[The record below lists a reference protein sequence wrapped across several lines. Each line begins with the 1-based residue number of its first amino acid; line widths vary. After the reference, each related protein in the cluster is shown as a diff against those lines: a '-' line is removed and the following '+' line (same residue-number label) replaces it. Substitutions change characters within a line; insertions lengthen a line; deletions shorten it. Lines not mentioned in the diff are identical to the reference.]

1 MKKESKINS
10 DISQSKIIC
19 FLRLKIMIF
28 IILGSLLRVSAS
40 AYSQNFTISI
50 SMKNVE
56 IIEVIKEIERQS
68 DFDFFYKTNDLKTD
82 IKININVTNAT
93 IEEILDYIL
102 ENTGLTYS
110 IVDKDIAI
118 TKISKQANNQNQLNQ
133 NIITGEITGIVT
145 DENGEPL
152 PGVNII
158 IEGTTTGTITN
169 YYGKYVLEVGDFNGN
184 LVFSF
189 MGFKQQVIAIN
200 GRTKIDVTLIEEIA
214 TLDEIVVIGYGVQ
227 KKIDKT
233 GAVSTIEAAELNDGV
248 ITDPIQCLQGKTAGV
263 LITKKGGDPNGR
275 FSVKIRGA
283 SGLNSGTDPLYV
295 VDGVPG
301 VDPTTIAPEDIE
313 SFSILKDA
321 SSTAIYGARGA
332 NGIIIITTKRAGAKQ
347 GTQIEF
353 NNYLSID
360 NVAHRLDLLNAEQIR
375 KYAADNNLNLTDGG
389 ANTDWQDE
397 IFRQALSQSYNLAV
411 SGRSENTSYRAS
423 YTYTSFEGVVIGSE
437 KIRNI
442 GRINFT
448 QQSFDNK
455 LTLSVGLSG
464 SIEHNQY
471 QSYRGNGGTDI
482 LYQTFQRN
490 PTLPVY
496 NKDGSYYEIDEFDY
510 NNPVA
515 IANDIQNE
523 RDAKHFLANFKAD
536 FEVISGL
543 LVGVN
548 TAYTRYDSESFYFQ
562 PSYTKSTT
570 TNGYARRG
578 YNNFESKLLEST
590 IKYNKVLNNIHSL
603 NLLVGYSF
611 QEDIV
616 TGFAAQGRG
625 PLSDYVL
632 SHNLGVL
639 NNVTLGDISSY
650 KGSNRLI
657 SFFGRGV
664 YNYASKYYLTA
675 TLRRDGSSKFG
686 VNNEWGWFPSTSLA
700 WNIKRESFLENI
712 NLISN
717 LRLRVGWGLSGN
729 QEIDRYL
736 DVDLIGTGHTGID
749 EDGNP
754 TVTFVQIRNAN
765 PDLKWESNE
774 EWNIGL
780 DFGVLNSRV
789 SGSLEFYNK
798 RTYDLIAEYTVPYP
812 PNRYPLI
819 YANAGE
825 IKNQGFEANLQAFI
839 IDKPNLFW
847 KVNLVFST
855 NNPEVVTLS
864 NGKYNLEYMDVGYI
878 SGRGMVGVNTQ
889 RLAPG
894 MPVGTFYG
902 WEFAGFSEDGKFLFT
917 TAAGGVTREQK
928 EEDKKIIGNAL
939 PDFEVGFSSYFK
951 IYKNIDA
958 SFALRA
964 VVGGDVLNV
973 TRLIFENPNVLP
985 TQNALESSLDYVG
998 ILDDSP
1004 KFSDFYLEDGS
1015 FLRLDNITIGYT
1027 FNTAKIDWLKNLRI
1041 YLTSNNLFTITNYS
1055 GIDPEMGYDG
1065 LSFGLDQYNVYP
1077 KVRSFLFGINV
1088 KF

>member
-1 MKKESKINS
+1 MKKERKINS
-10 DISQSKIIC
+10 EVSKSRIIC
-19 FLRLKIMIF
+19 FLRLKIVIF
-28 IILGSLLRVSAS
+28 IILAGLLSAS
-40 AYSQNFTISI
+40 ASTYSQNYTISI
-50 SMKNVE
+50 SMKNVK
-56 IIEVIKEIERQS
+56 IIEVIKEIEKQS
-68 DFDFFYKTNDLKTD
+68 DFDFFYKNRDLKTD
-82 IKININVTNAT
+82 IKINIDFTNAT
-93 IEEILDYIL
+93 IKEVLDYIL
-102 ENTGLTYS
+102 KDTNLTYS
-110 IVDKDIAI
+110 IVDKDIVIAKTGI
-118 TKISKQANNQNQLNQ
+118 QGNNPNQLNQ
-133 NIITGEITGIVT
+133 IITPGVITGIVT
-145 DENGEPL
+145 NENGESL

-158 IEGTTTGTITN
+158 IEGSVIGTSTN
-169 YYGKYVLEVGDFNGN
+169 MDGEYTLDVGDFNGN

-189 MGFKQQVIAIN
+189 MGYKQQVIAIN
-200 GRTKIDVTLIEEIA
+200 GRTKIDVILIEEIFGI
-214 TLDEIVVIGYGVQ
+214 DEIVIIGYGVQ
-227 KKIDKT
+227 KKSDKT
-233 GAVSTIEAAELNDGV
+233 GAVSTIEAAELKSGAL
-248 ITDPIQCLQGKTAGV
+248 TDPIQGLQGKAAGV
-263 LITKKGGDPNGR
+263 LITKKGGDPNGA

-283 SGLNSGTDPLYV
+283 SGLSSGTNPLYV

-313 SFSILKDA
+313 SFNILKDA

-332 NGIIIITTKRAGAKQ
+332 NGVIIITTKRGSAEQ

-353 NNYLSID
+353 SNYLSID
-360 NVAHRLDLLNAEQIR
+360 NVANRLDLLNAEQIR
-375 KYAADNNLNLTDGG
+375 KYAADNSLNLTDGG
-389 ANTDWQDE
+389 ADTDWQDE
-397 IFRQALSQSYNLAV
+397 IYRQALSQSYNLAISGAGKNTTYRV
-411 SGRSENTSYRAS
+411 SITHAD
-423 YTYTSFEGVVIGSE
+423 FEGVVIGSE
-437 KIRNI
+437 KKRDI
-442 GRINFT
+442 GRINVT
-448 QQSFDNK
+448 QNSYDNK
-455 LTLSVGLSG
+455 LILSVGLSG
-464 SIEHNQY
+464 AIEHNQY

-496 NKDGSYYEIDEFDY
+496 NADGSYYEIDEFDY

-543 LVGVN
+543 TIGVN
-548 TAYTRYDSESFYFQ
+548 TAYTRDDSESFYFQ

-570 TNGYARRG
+570 TNGYARRN
-578 YNNFESKLLEST
+578 YDNFESKLLEST
-590 IKYNKVLNNIHSL
+590 IKYNQLFNGIHSL
-603 NLLVGYSF
+603 NAVAGYSF

-616 TGFAAQGRG
+616 TGFAAQGRE
-625 PLSDYVL
+625 PLSDYVT

-639 NNVTLGDISSY
+639 NNLTLGDISSY

-686 VNNEWGWFPSTSLA
+686 ANNEWGWFPSASLA
-700 WNIKRESFLENI
+700 WNIKSESFLENA
-712 NLISN
+712 NFISN
-717 LRLRVGWGLSGN
+717 LKLRVGWGLSGN
-729 QEIDRYL
+729 QEIDRYM
-736 DVDLIGTGHTGID
+736 DVDLIGTGNTGID
-749 EDGNP
+749 ENGNP

-774 EWNIGL
+774 EWNIGF
-780 DFGVLNSRV
+780 DFAVINSRV

-819 YANAGE
+819 FANAGE
-825 IKNQGFEANLQAFI
+825 IKNKGFEASLQAFI

-847 KVNLVFST
+847 KAIFVFST

-864 NGKYNLEYMDVGYI
+864 NGEYNLEYMDVGYI

-902 WEFAGFSEDGKFLFT
+902 WEYAGLSEDGKFLFT

-928 EEDKKIIGNAL
+928 EEDKKIIGNAT
-939 PDFEVGFSSYFK
+939 PDFEVGFSNHFK
-951 IYKNIDA
+951 VYKNIDA
-958 SFALRA
+958 GFSLRA
-964 VVGGDVLNV
+964 VIGGDVLNV

-985 TQNALESSLDYVG
+985 TQNALVSSRDYVG
-998 ILDDSP
+998 VLDDSP

-1015 FLRLDNITIGYT
+1015 FLRLDNLTIGYT

-1041 YLTSNNLFTITNYS
+1041 YFTSNNLLTITNYS

-1077 KVRSFLFGINV
+1077 KVRSFLFGVNL

>member
-1 MKKESKINS
+1 MKNKSKINFN
-10 DISQSKIIC
+10 ISQSKIIR

-28 IILGSLLRVSAS
+28 ILLGSLIRVSAS
-40 AYSQNFTISI
+40 TYSQNFTISI

-68 DFDFFYKTNDLKTD
+68 DFDFFYKNKDLKTD
-82 IKININVTNAT
+82 IKIDIDFTNAT
-93 IEEILDYIL
+93 IKEILDYIL
-102 ENTGLTYS
+102 ENTDLAYS

-118 TKISKQANNQNQLNQ
+118 TKISIQDKNQLNR
-133 NIITGEITGIVT
+133 NIITGKITGIVT
-145 DENGEPL
+145 DENGDLL

-158 IEGTTTGTITN
+158 IEGTTIGTITN
-169 YYGKYVLEVGDFNGN
+169 IDGEYILEVGDFNGN

-189 MGFKQQVIAIN
+189 MGYKKQIIPIE
-200 GRTKIDVTLIEEIA
+200 GRTKINITLYEDFVA
-214 TLDEIVVIGYGVQ
+214 LAEIVAIGYGVQ
-227 KKIDKT
+227 KKSDKT
-233 GAVSTIEAAELNDGV
+233 GAVSTIEAAELNGGV
-248 ITDPIQCLQGKTAGV
+248 LTDPIQGLQGKTAGV
-263 LITKKGGDPNGR
+263 LITKKGGDPNGG

-283 SGLNSGTDPLYV
+283 SGLNSGTNPLYV

-313 SFSILKDA
+313 SFNILKDA

-332 NGIIIITTKRAGAKQ
+332 NGVIIITTKRGSVKK

-360 NVAHRLDLLNAEQIR
+360 NVANRLDLLSAEQIR
-375 KYAADNNLNLTDGG
+375 KYAADNSLNLTDGN
-389 ANTDWQDE
+389 ADTDWQNE
-397 IFRQALSQSYNLAV
+397 VYRQALSQSYNLAIA
-411 SGRSENTSYRAS
+411 GRSENTTYRVS
-423 YTYTSFEGVVIGSE
+423 ITHTDFEGVVIGSE
-437 KIRNI
+437 KKRDI
-442 GRINFT
+442 GRINIT
-448 QQSFDNK
+448 QNTFDNK
-455 LTLSVGLSG
+455 LTIVAGIAG
-464 SIEHNQY
+464 TIEHNQY
-471 QSYRGNGGTDI
+471 QDYEGNGGTDI
-482 LYQTFQRN
+482 LYQAFQRN
-490 PTLPVY
+490 PTLPVS
-496 NKDGSYYEIDEFDY
+496 NTDGSYYEIDEFDY

-523 RDAKHFLANFKAD
+523 RDSKHFLANFKAD
-536 FEVISGL
+536 FEVIAGL
-543 LVGVN
+543 KAGIN
-548 TAYTRYDSESFYFQ
+548 TAYTRDDSESFYFQ

-570 TNGYARRG
+570 TNGLARRN
-578 YNNFESKLLEST
+578 YDNFESKLLELT
-590 IKYNKVLNNIHSL
+590 IKYDKVLNSIHSL
-603 NLLVGYSF
+603 NAVAGYSF

-616 TGFAAQGRG
+616 TGFAAQGSE

-632 SHNLGVL
+632 SHDLEVL

-650 KGSNRLI
+650 KGSNKLI

-686 VNNEWGWFPSTSLA
+686 ANNEWGWFPSASLA
-700 WNIKRESFLENI
+700 WNVKHESFLEDI
-712 NLISN
+712 SLISN
-717 LRLRVGWGLSGN
+717 LKLRIGWGLSGN
-729 QEIDRYL
+729 QEIDRYM
-736 DVDLIGTGHTGID
+736 DVDLIGTGRTGID

-774 EWNIGL
+774 EWNLGL

-789 SGSLEFYNK
+789 SGSLELYSK

-819 YANAGE
+819 FANAGE

-847 KVNLVFST
+847 KANLAYAT
-855 NNPEVVTLS
+855 NKPEVVTLS
-864 NGKYNLEYMDVGYI
+864 NGEYNLDYMDVGYI
-878 SGRGMVGVNTQ
+878 TGRGMVGVNTQ

-902 WEFAGFSEDGKFLFT
+902 WEYAGMSEDGKFLFT
-917 TAAGGVTREQK
+917 TAAGGVSREQK
-928 EEDKKIIGNAL
+928 DEDKKIIGNAL
-939 PDFEVGFSSYFK
+939 PDFEIGFSNYFK
-951 IYKNIDA
+951 IYKNIDVNF
-958 SFALRA
+958 SMRA

-998 ILDDSP
+998 VLDDSP

-1015 FLRLDNITIGYT
+1015 FLRLDNLTIGYT
-1027 FNTAKIDWLKNLRI
+1027 FNTAKIDWLKNLRV
-1041 YLTSNNLFTITNYS
+1041 YFTSNNLLTITNYS
-1055 GIDPEMGYDG
+1055 GLDPEMGYDG

-1077 KVRSFLFGINV
+1077 KVRSFMFGINL

>member
-1 MKKESKINS
+1 MKKKNKMNS
-10 DISQSKIIC
+10 DVSQSRIIY
-19 FLRLKIMIF
+19 FFRLKIIFF
-28 IILGSLLRVSAS
+28 IILGGLLRVSAS
-40 AYSQNFTISI
+40 TYSQNFTMSI

-56 IIEVIKEIERQS
+56 IIEVIKEIERLS
-68 DFDFFYKTNDLKTD
+68 DFDFFYKNNDLKIE
-82 IKININVTNAT
+82 IKISIDVTNAT
-93 IEEILDYIL
+93 IEEILDFIL
-102 ENTGLTYS
+102 ENTDLTYS

-118 TKISKQANNQNQLNQ
+118 TKISQRGNNQNQLIQ
-133 NIITGEITGIVT
+133 NFINGEITGIVT
-145 DENGEPL
+145 DENGETL

-158 IEGTTTGTITN
+158 IEGTTIGTVTN
-169 YYGKYVLEVGDFNGN
+169 IDGEYVLEVGDFNGN

-189 MGFKQQVIAIN
+189 MGYKQQVIAIN
-200 GRTKIDVTLIEEIA
+200 GRTRIDVILIEEIVS
-214 TLDEIVVIGYGVQ
+214 LGEIVVIGYGVQ

-233 GAVSTIEAAELNDGV
+233 GAVSTIKADELNVGV
-248 ITDPIQCLQGKTAGV
+248 LTDPIQGLQGKTAGV
-263 LITKKGGDPNGR
+263 LITKKGGDPNSG

-301 VDPTTIAPEDIE
+301 VNPTTIAPEDIE

-332 NGIIIITTKRAGAKQ
+332 NGIIIITTKRAGEKL

-353 NNYLSID
+353 NNYLSIGT
-360 NVAHRLDLLNAEQIR
+360 VANRLDLLNAEQIR

-389 ANTDWQDE
+389 ADTDWQDE
-397 IFRQALSQSYNLAV
+397 IYRQALSQSYNLAV
-411 SGRSENTSYRAS
+411 AGRSENTSYRAS
-423 YTYTSFEGVVIGSE
+423 YTYTGFEGVVIGSE
-437 KIRNI
+437 KKRNI

-448 QQSFDNK
+448 QMSFDNK

-496 NKDGSYYEIDEFDY
+496 DEDGSYYEIDEFNY

-536 FEVISGL
+536 FEVIGGL

-548 TAYTRYDSESFYFQ
+548 TAYTRDDSESFYFQ

-590 IKYNKVLNNIHSL
+590 IKYNRVLNNIHSL
-603 NLLVGYSF
+603 NMLVGYSF
-611 QEDIV
+611 QEDVV

-686 VNNEWGWFPSTSLA
+686 TNNEWGWFPSTSLA

-749 EDGNP
+749 EDG
-754 TVTFVQIRNAN
+754 
-765 PDLKWESNE
+765 
-774 EWNIGL
+774 
-780 DFGVLNSRV
+780 
-789 SGSLEFYNK
+789 GSLEFYNK

-819 YANAGE
+819 FANAGE
-825 IKNQGFEANLQAFI
+825 IKNKGFEANLQAFI

-847 KVNLVFST
+847 KANIAYST

-902 WEFAGFSEDGKFLFT
+902 WEYAGISADGKFLFT

-939 PDFEVGFSSYFK
+939 PDFEIGFSSYFK

-985 TQNALESSLDYVG
+985 TQNALESSLDYAGV
-998 ILDDSP
+998 LDDSP
-1004 KFSDFYLEDGS
+1004 KFSSFYLEDGS
-1015 FLRLDNITIGYT
+1015 FVRLDNITIGYT
-1027 FNTAKIDWLKNLRI
+1027 FNTAKIAWLKNLRI

-1077 KVRSFLFGINV
+1077 KVRSFLFGVNL

>member
-1 MKKESKINS
+1 MERKSKINS
-10 DISQSKIIC
+10 KNSKSKIIC
-19 FLRLKIMIF
+19 FLKLNMMIF
-28 IILGSLLRVSAS
+28 IILGGLLSVSTNT
-40 AYSQNFTISI
+40 YSQNFKISI

-56 IIEVIKEIERQS
+56 ILEVIKEIEKQS
-68 DFDFFYKTNDLKTD
+68 DFDFFYKNNDFKTD
-82 IKININVTNAT
+82 VKINIDVTDAT
-93 IEEILDYIL
+93 IKEILDYVL
-102 ENTGLTYS
+102 GNTGLTYS

-118 TKISKQANNQNQLNQ
+118 TKISKQANNQNQSNQ
-133 NIITGEITGIVT
+133 SVIIGEITGIVT

-158 IEGTTTGTITN
+158 IEGTTIGTVTN
-169 YYGKYVLEVGDFNGN
+169 FDGEYVLEVGEFTGN

-200 GRTKIDVTLIEEIA
+200 GRTKIDVILIEDIA
-214 TLDEIVVIGYGVQ
+214 KLDEIVIIGYGVQ
-227 KKIDKT
+227 KKTDKT
-233 GAVSTIEAAELNDGV
+233 GAVSTIEATELNVGV
-248 ITDPIQCLQGKTAGV
+248 LTDPIQGLQGKTAGV
-263 LITKKGGDPNGR
+263 LITKKGGDPNGG

-283 SGLNSGTDPLYV
+283 SGLNSGTNPLYV

-332 NGIIIITTKRAGAKQ
+332 NGVIIITTKRGSTKQ

-360 NVAHRLDLLNAEQIR
+360 NAANRLNLLNAEQIR
-375 KYAADNNLNLTDGG
+375 KYAADNSLNLTDGG

-397 IFRQALSQSYNLAV
+397 VYRQALSQSYNLAV
-411 SGRSENTSYRAS
+411 SGRSENTSYRVSA
-423 YTYTSFEGVVIGSE
+423 THTDFEGVVIGTR
-437 KIRNI
+437 KKRDI
-442 GRINFT
+442 GRINVT
-448 QQSFDNK
+448 QKAFDNK
-455 LTLSVGLSG
+455 LTLVAGIAG
-464 SIEHNQY
+464 TIEHNQY

-490 PTLPVY
+490 PTLPVC
-496 NKDGSYYEIDEFDY
+496 NEDGSYYEIDEFDY

-523 RDAKHFLANFKAD
+523 RDSKHFLANFKAD
-536 FEVISGL
+536 FEIISGL
-543 LVGVN
+543 LVGIN
-548 TAYTRYDSESFYFQ
+548 TAYTRNDAESFYFQ

-570 TNGYARRG
+570 TNGYARRSYG
-578 YNNFESKLLEST
+578 NFESKLLETT
-590 IKYNKVLNNIHSL
+590 IKYNKVFNKIHNLNA
-603 NLLVGYSF
+603 VAGYSY

-616 TGFAAQGRG
+616 TGFSAQGRE

-650 KGSNRLI
+650 KGSNKLI

-664 YNYASKYYLTA
+664 YNYNSKYYFTA

-686 VNNEWGWFPSTSLA
+686 ANNEWGWFPSTSLA
-700 WNIKRESFLENI
+700 WNIKRESFLKNI
-712 NLISN
+712 SFITNLK
-717 LRLRVGWGLSGN
+717 LRIGWGLSGN
-729 QEIDRYL
+729 QEIDRYM
-736 DVDLIGTGHTGID
+736 DVDLIGTGRTGID
-749 EDGNP
+749 EYGNP

-774 EWNIGL
+774 EWNFGL
-780 DFGVLNSRV
+780 DFGILNSRV

-819 YANAGE
+819 FANAGE

-839 IDKPNLFW
+839 IDRPNLFW
-847 KVNLVFST
+847 KANLAFST

-864 NGKYNLEYMDVGYI
+864 NGNYNLEYMDVGYI

-902 WEFAGFSEDGKFLFT
+902 WEYAGMSEDGKFLFT
-917 TAAGGVTREQK
+917 TAAGGVSREQK
-928 EEDKKIIGNAL
+928 EEDKKIIGNAT
-939 PDFEVGFSSYFK
+939 PDFEIGFSNYFK

-958 SFALRA
+958 SFSLRA

-985 TQNALESSLDYVG
+985 TQNALVSSLDYVG

-1027 FNTAKIDWLKNLRI
+1027 FSTAEIDWLKNLRI
-1041 YLTSNNLFTITNYS
+1041 YITSNNLLTITNYS

-1077 KVRSFLFGINV
+1077 KVRSFIFGINL